1 MNPESAAADQVLR
14 MELMVTESAVRL
26 AAKGA
31 VHVAALLVA
40 ILRNEKQ
47 IAGKTDIENIISS
60 GTPTSFPLAAEKMK
74 EFSDLA
80 KQYGVMCA
88 FVRDTNHPDTVDVI
102 VREEDAKLVNKV
114 RERIGATAEVSEKN
128 AEAGLSESA
137 SKKSVNTAPHR
148 PESTTTTRT
157 TTKISQEQ
165 ADSLLARLN
174 EIRTAL
180 ENGAGVDQCR
190 AQLKA
195 VQNEL
200 GNMLGLPERGKNAV
214 QDKRADGLQS
224 EERDRSKHEDGKP
237 SVRDKIANIRDR
249 MSHEPQHVK
258 PQAGP
263 KLGDRSYQ
271 PKHTL

>member
-1 MNPESAAADQVLR
+1 MKSAH
-14 MELMVTESAVRL
+14 T
-26 AAKGA
+26 
-31 VHVAALLVA
+31 
-40 ILRNEKQ
+40 
-47 IAGKTDIENIISS
+47 T
-60 GTPTSFPLAAEKMK
+60 
-74 EFSDLA
+74 
-80 KQYGVMCA
+80 
-88 FVRDTNHPDTVDVI
+88 
-102 VREEDAKLVNKV
+102 
-114 RERIGATAEVSEKN
+114 
-128 AEAGLSESA
+128 
-137 SKKSVNTAPHR
+137 PHR
-148 PESTTTTRT
+148 PGSMTTTGT

-165 ADSLLARLN
+165 ADSLLARLS

-214 QDKRADGLQS
+214 QDRRADGLQA
-224 EERDRSKHEDGKP
+224 ERTDRSKHEDGKP
-237 SVRDKIANIRDR
+237 SVRDKISNIRDR

-263 KLGDRSYQ
+263 KIGDRSYQ